1 VGQNARQTAD
11 EIERTRD
18 ELARKVDELVD
29 QAKVEASE
37 LGKKLAVGGVAL
49 AGLLVLGFIARQRVR
64 D

>member
-1 VGQNARQTAD
+1 MGQDTQQTVQQ
-11 EIERTRD
+11 IEHTRD

-37 LGKKLAVGGVAL
+37 LGKKLAVGGAAL

-64 D
+64 N